1 VHWEIGRQ
9 VIALMIRPDL
19 LRTPD
24 EFMSLWYR
32 AASEFMIA
40 GADYAAAGPHLRSA
54 RALLPR
60 VARVWLASGV
70 VRASYAAPGVPNVM
84 SAVKLPFGFD
94 LLVDDQRTE
103 LNLADQYL
111 SRAVELD
118 RANAEAQLRYGWVL
132 LQRNQ
137 RERGRASLR
146 TAYATT
152 KEPVLQYYASLFL
165 GVADAAAGRPDE
177 AAEAFERAAHLFPTA
192 QAPLLALSE
201 LAFSRG
207 DRPAAAAALDRLAA
221 LPARGRDDP
230 WFTYDVEYG
239 RSWRAT
245 MARLY
250 TQLNRATR

>member
-1 VHWEIGRQ
+1 
-9 VIALMIRPDL
+9 
-19 LRTPD
+19 
-24 EFMSLWYR
+24 
-32 AASEFMIA
+32 MIA

-60 VARVWLASGV
+60 DARVWLASGV
-70 VRASYAAPGVPNVM
+70 VRASYAAPSVQNVM
-84 SAVKLPFGFD
+84 SAVKLPFGFS
-94 LLVDDQRTE
+94 VQVNDQRTE

-118 RANAEAQLRYGWVL
+118 PANAEAQLRYGWVL

-137 RERGRASLR
+137 RERGLAALR
-146 TAYATT
+146 TAQAATN
-152 KEPVLQYYASLFL
+152 EPVLQYYASLFL
-165 GVADAAAGRPDE
+165 GVADAAAGRPD
-177 AAEAFERAAHLFPTA
+177 AAADAFERAARLFPTA

-201 LAFSRG
+201 LALSRG

-221 LPARGRDDP
+221 LPARDRDDP